1 MNKKSKIIVIGSIIF
16 ILGGVLLSI
25 GIAKNTKNTDNAKNT
40 ENTENTSNTDNTNK
54 IISEE
59 EEIQVEPK
67 AREKA
72 DDALIEDTARNFR
85 NIYVSLV
92 NDKELDFSFLNNV
105 ITKDSNIY
113 KEVVEDIKTKRNLNT
128 KLEEQNVDI
137 KEIKELKELKE
148 LKGLTEGYEVVATI
162 TYTETAGEN
171 TKVIELEQIFKVSVQ
186 DNNIRITELK

>member
-1 MNKKSKIIVIGSIIF
+1 MNKKIKVIIIGSVIF

-40 ENTENTSNTDNTNK
+40 ENTENTKNDKNTENTSNTDNTNK

-105 ITKDSNIY
+105 ITKDSDIY

-137 KEIKELKELKE
+137 KEIKEL
-148 LKGLTEGYEVVATI
+148 TEGYEVVATI

-171 TKVIELEQIFKVSVQ
+171 TNVIELEQIFKVSVQ

>member
-16 ILGGVLLSI
+16 ILGAVLLSI
-25 GIAKNTKNTDNAKNT
+25 SIVNKTN
-40 ENTENTSNTDNTNK
+40 NTNK
-54 IISEE
+54 TNKTNKTISEE
-59 EEIQVEPK
+59 VEIQDDSK
-67 AREKA
+67 AREKS
-72 DDALIEDTARNFR
+72 DDALIEDTVRNFR

-105 ITKDSNIY
+105 ITKDSDIY

-137 KEIKELKELKE
+137 KEIKE
-148 LKGLTEGYEVVATI
+148 LTEGYEVVATI